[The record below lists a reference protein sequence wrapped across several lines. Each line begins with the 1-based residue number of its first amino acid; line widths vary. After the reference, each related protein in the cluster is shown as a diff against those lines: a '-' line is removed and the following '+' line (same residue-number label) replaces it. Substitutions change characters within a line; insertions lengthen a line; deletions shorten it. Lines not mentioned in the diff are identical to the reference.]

1 MMALHKAEKKI
12 SRTLG
17 SLLQRNEM
25 NAAPV
30 IIHYK
35 DVPAPDSG
43 FDPNVESTY
52 PTLEEKIVRIKA
64 LVHFVTA
71 RTVQRQ
77 FAEIQAGDAILTC
90 ESVLYVVD
98 EDGNETGDTV
108 DLKTMQK
115 TRFELNGGFYV
126 QAAVGKDL
134 AAYWSTFIGGNM
146 LSQTFLLRRSD

>member
-1 MMALHKAEKKI
+1 MALHKAEKTF
-12 SRTLG
+12 SRTFG
-17 SLLQRNEM
+17 KLLQRNQM
-25 NAAPV
+25 NAAPIV
-30 IIHYK
+30 IHYK
-35 DVPAPDSG
+35 DVPAPASD
-43 FDPNVESTY
+43 FDPNVESSY
-52 PTLEEKIVRIKA
+52 PALEEKTVRIKA

-77 FAEIQAGDAILTC
+77 FAEIQAGDAIVTC
-90 ESVLYVVD
+90 EGALYVVD
-98 EDGNETGDTV
+98 ENGNETGDTI

-115 TRFELNGGFYV
+115 TRFELNAVFYV

>member
-1 MMALHKAEKKI
+1 MMALHLAEKKF

-17 SLLQRNEM
+17 KLLQRNQM
-25 NAAPV
+25 NAAPIV
-30 IIHYK
+30 IHYK
-35 DVPAPDSG
+35 DVPAPDSD
-43 FDPNVESTY
+43 FDPNVESSY
-52 PTLEEKIVRIKA
+52 PTLEEKTVRIKA

-90 ESVLYVVD
+90 EGVLYEID
-98 EDGNETGDTV
+98 EEGNETEKII
-108 DLKTMQK
+108 DLNAIQK
-115 TRFELNGGFYV
+115 TRFNLNGVFYV